1 MATSCA
7 EDFSQIRL
15 KELRVGHTSAARV
28 AGKALEME
36 GTVLVHCVT
45 RGDWLMALE
54 TFLGQF

>member
-15 KELRVGHTSAARV
+15 KELRVGHTSAACV

-45 RGDWLMALE
+45 
-54 TFLGQF
+54 

>member
-45 RGDWLMALE
+45 
-54 TFLGQF
+54 